1 MKHSNPTYKI
11 LHINILYNQQKNFF
25 IHKEEII
32 IQNSY
37 SIENKLYLCGQT
49 NIFKTMTEK
58 LKEIKNLIAEGS
70 TEHAID
76 QLNQLINLNPE
87 YAAEAYYLL
96 GNAFRKKG
104 DWQGALNNYQ
114 EAIALNP
121 DSPAAEA
128 RNMVM
133 DILNFYNKDM
143 FNQ

>member
-1 MKHSNPTYKI
+1 MGRLI
-11 LHINILYNQQKNFF
+11 
-25 IHKEEII
+25 
-32 IQNSY
+32 
-37 SIENKLYLCGQT
+37 

>member
-1 MKHSNPTYKI
+1 
-11 LHINILYNQQKNFF
+11 
-25 IHKEEII
+25 
-32 IQNSY
+32 
-37 SIENKLYLCGQT
+37 
-49 NIFKTMTEK
+49 MTEK

-114 EAIALNP
+114 EAIAFVMEYVEQNDYLINCAY
-121 DSPAAEA
+121 DSIGREEMKRFFCA
-128 RNMVM
+128 
-133 DILNFYNKDM
+133 DFYHVV
-143 FNQ
+143 QSV

>member
-1 MKHSNPTYKI
+1 MGRLIY
-11 LHINILYNQQKNFF
+11 
-25 IHKEEII
+25 
-32 IQNSY
+32 
-37 SIENKLYLCGQT
+37 
-49 NIFKTMTEK
+49 FKTMTEK